1 MSNSSDQ
8 STLQRL
14 HYPLHTAERS
24 FVPMEPASVHLTA
37 SVLVVDPDPGWLLP
51 NLQERLPCCTL
62 LHRPDTCSA
71 QQLFSAHP
79 IDLVLLHHDADHP
92 CFELLLKFKASKP
105 SVPVLIVAEQGS
117 EELAVRVFR
126 KGARDYFAKPLK
138 LDEVEC
144 ALKTILTLL
153 QKSRQ
158 QEKFVP
164 CSGMEKALATIQ
176 ARFKKTLSL
185 SRTAEE
191 AGMSIS
197 TFVRR
202 FKQCTGMTF
211 VDYVN
216 GLRISHACRL
226 LKSSR
231 LSLLDISLSCGFSQ
245 QAHFN
250 RVFKKFSGMTP
261 RQYRQSWN
269 K

>member
-1 MSNSSDQ
+1 MTDFSEQ
-8 STLQRL
+8 PTLQRV
-14 HYPLHTAERS
+14 HYPLHKPERS
-24 FVPMEPASVHLTA
+24 FVPTEPSSIHLIA
-37 SVLVVDPDPGWLLP
+37 SVLVVDPDPTWLPL
-51 NLQERLPCCTL
+51 LQERLPCCTI
-62 LHRPDTCSA
+62 LHRPDCSSA

-79 IDLVLLHHDADHP
+79 IDLVLLNHDSDHP

-105 SVPVLIVAEQGS
+105 SVPVLIMAEHGS
-117 EELAVRVFR
+117 EDLAVRVFR
-126 KGARDYFAKPLK
+126 KGARDYFAKPLQFA
-138 LDEVEC
+138 EVERS
-144 ALKTILTLL
+144 LKAILTLL
-153 QKSRQ
+153 QSSHQKG
-158 QEKFVP
+158 KTVP

-176 ARFKKTLSL
+176 ARFKNALSL
-185 SRTAEE
+185 SRIAEE

-231 LSLLDISLSCGFSQ
+231 LSLLDISLACGFSQ

-261 RQYRQSWN
+261 RQYRQSWD

>member
-1 MSNSSDQ
+1 MAAYPNDQ

-14 HYPLHTAERS
+14 HYPLHKLETKPSSAIT
-24 FVPMEPASVHLTA
+24 PKA
-37 SVLVVDPDPGWLLP
+37 SVLVVDPDSTWLPQLR
-51 NLQERLPCCTL
+51 ERLEDCVVH
-62 LHRPDTCSA
+62 HRTETDA
-71 QQLFSAHP
+71 ARELFLARP
-79 IDLVLLHHDADHP
+79 IDLVLLHHGSGMP
-92 CFELLLKFKASKP
+92 CFELLSQFKNSKP
-105 SVPVLIVAEQGS
+105 SVPVLILAEQGS
-117 EELAVRVFR
+117 ESLAVDVFR
-126 KGARDYFAKPLK
+126 KGARDYFPKPLQ
-138 LDEVEC
+138 LDELERV
-144 ALKTILTLL
+144 LRTILALL
-153 QKSRQ
+153 KALEQPLPTPSA
-158 QEKFVP
+158 
-164 CSGMEKALATIQ
+164 SGLEKALSTIH
-176 ARFKKTLSL
+176 AHFRASLTLS
-185 SRTAEE
+185 RVAED

-216 GLRISHACRL
+216 GLRISNACKL

-261 RQYRQSWN
+261 GQYRKGWD